1 MADSNTY
8 RAFALF
14 VRGERVLNCTE
25 YTPVDMKIIEDDFK
39 TGAMDTAITLDGEW
53 RKCQPVLK
61 SLAPI
66 LV

>member
-14 VRGERVLNCTE
+14 VQGERVLNCTE
-25 YTPVDMKIIEDDFK
+25 YTPVESKMILRRALWIQLSLW
-39 TGAMDTAITLDGEW
+39 TGEW

>member
-14 VRGERVLNCTE
+14 VQGERVLNCTE